1 MTLVAALS
9 FLPFSSFLLL
19 PFSLLVAISLSLFLT
34 ISETFSLSLSLSVDP
49 ASSVADAYKIK
60 IWFLIG

>member
-1 MTLVAALS
+1 MTLMAALS

-19 PFSLLVAISLSLFLT
+19 PLSLLVAISLSIFLT
-34 ISETFSLSLSLSVDP
+34 ISETFTLAFSLSVDP
-49 ASSVADAYKIK
+49 ASPVAASYKVK